1 MALRDLDGGHEAMED
16 VHDLVPA
23 GVGDDGLVSAHER
36 QVDLAHDQ
44 LQVLQRHIRAVD
56 VEHLVHWRRKV
67 QVSLIGFIRQTY
79 CAVIVEH
86 LVHWRRKVSL
96 IGFIRQTYCAVIVEH
111 LVHCGQK

>member
-44 LQVLQRHIRAVD
+44 LQVLQRHVRAVD
-56 VEHLVHWRRKV
+56 
-67 QVSLIGFIRQTY
+67 
-79 CAVIVEH
+79 VEH

-96 IGFIRQTYCAVIVEH
+96 IGFIRQIYCAVIVEH